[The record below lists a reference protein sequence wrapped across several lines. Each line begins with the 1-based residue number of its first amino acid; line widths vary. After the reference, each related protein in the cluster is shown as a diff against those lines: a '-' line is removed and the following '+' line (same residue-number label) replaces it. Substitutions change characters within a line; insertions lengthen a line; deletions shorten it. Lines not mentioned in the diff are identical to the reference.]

1 MLALVMSV
9 AQSYGCKAIM
19 TIITMGSNGI
29 RIFGSSGKWGPRC
42 RVMLL
47 DSERCLNA
55 LAGAIVPIAISAIHK
70 VSTAEDLSTID
81 KAVCVAGTG
90 QYKFA
95 IAGAVATVFAFA
107 VFTFIRRASLLVVLR
122 TVKVRGVHGR
132 RC

>member
-1 MLALVMSV
+1 MLALVMNV

-29 RIFGSSGKWGPRC
+29 RIFGSSGKWAPRC
-42 RVMLL
+42 RVMLW
-47 DSERCLNA
+47 DNERYINA

-70 VSTAEDLSTID
+70 VSSAEDLSTID
-81 KAVCVAGTG
+81 KVVCPAGQE

-95 IAGAVATVFAFA
+95 IAGVVATVLAVA
-107 VFTFIRRASLLVVLR
+107 VFSFVRRPSLLAVLR
-122 TVKVRGVHGR
+122 TVKVKGIHGR